1 MMMTEATISNYKGI
15 KDCHV
20 KDLRRVNLFI
30 GKNDSGKSS
39 ILEAIF
45 HTCRE
50 CVEPNLPVI
59 MSRRTD
65 VFTGGREL
73 WYRYDTKSE
82 INIGLRFPDGII
94 GLVAKMEGDRIN
106 TILKVVIPE
115 KGSLE
120 TEWKI
125 EGPAYTS
132 KHFSIAINRKNLIH
146 KLKGRIPN
154 ARKQEEL
161 ATYIGDVV
169 FIDCRSKLN
178 LSHVESKLGEIKLA
192 GKDEEFGSILQNI
205 YGKGREWEFLP
216 HPEAPEEKRI
226 AVKEG
231 GRRIFLSDFGDGF
244 RYALAIC
251 ATAMTIKGTA
261 ILIEEIE
268 NHQHSGSLSKLIHN
282 LVETARQNDLQL
294 FISTHNKDVWNS
306 FARDVYVDDVKREK
320 EEFRCFIVERDVD
333 SGKVTAEH
341 TDDLQR
347 ITRELGRT

>member
-39 ILEAIF
+39 ILEAMF

-50 CVEPNLPVI
+50 FVEPNLNKV
-59 MSRRTD
+59 MLRRTN
-65 VFTGGREL
+65 VFTAGQEL
-73 WYRYDTKSE
+73 WYRYDTESKITAS
-82 INIGLRFPDGII
+82 LRFGETII
-94 GLVAKMEGDRIN
+94 GLTVQMAGAQIQTTLDVAGTRI
-106 TILKVVIPE
+106 T
-115 KGSLE
+115 GSIYGKRNFDLVGR
-120 TEWKI
+120 T
-125 EGPAYTS
+125 
-132 KHFSIAINRKNLIH
+132 KNLLD
-146 KLKGRIPN
+146 KLVSDLSSE
-154 ARKQEEL
+154 RKRKEL
-161 ATYIGDVV
+161 ATYVRNVV

-178 LSHVESKLGEIKLA
+178 LSNLESRLGQIKLK
-192 GKDEEFGSILQNI
+192 GKDEEMGIILDNT
-205 YGKGREWEFLP
+205 YGKGKEWEFLP

-251 ATAMTIKGTA
+251 ATAMTVEGTA
-261 ILIEEIE
+261 IFIEEIE

>member
-15 KDCHV
+15 KNCQV

-94 GLVAKMEGDRIN
+94 GLTARMVGDQIK
-106 TILKVVIPE
+106 TKLKVARIIAGGTTKKVAEVDGSIYNRRTLGIARHLPNLVDTLKNYIP
-115 KGSLE
+115 S
-120 TEWKI
+120 
-125 EGPAYTS
+125 
-132 KHFSIAINRKNLIH
+132 
-146 KLKGRIPN
+146 
-154 ARKQEEL
+154 KQEEL
-161 ATYIGDVV
+161 ATYIRDVV

-216 HPEAPEEKRI
+216 HPDSPKEKRI
-226 AVKEG
+226 AAKESG
-231 GRRIFLSDFGDGF
+231 KRVFLSDFGDGF
-244 RYALAIC
+244 RYGLAIC
-251 ATAMTIKGTA
+251 AIAMTVEGTA
-261 ILIEEIE
+261 IFIEEIE
-268 NHQHSGSLSKLIHN
+268 SHQHSGSLRQLIPN
-282 LVETARQNDLQL
+282 LIEISRKNNLQL
-294 FISTHNKDVWNS
+294 FVSTQNYNAWSS
-306 FARDVYVDDVKREK
+306 FFHVAYKGDVKRRRK
-320 EEFRCFIVERDVD
+320 EFNNFIVERDVA
-333 SGKVTAEH
+333 SGKVTAEP
-341 TDDLQR
+341 TSNVQR
-347 ITRELGRT
+347 IVAELGRP